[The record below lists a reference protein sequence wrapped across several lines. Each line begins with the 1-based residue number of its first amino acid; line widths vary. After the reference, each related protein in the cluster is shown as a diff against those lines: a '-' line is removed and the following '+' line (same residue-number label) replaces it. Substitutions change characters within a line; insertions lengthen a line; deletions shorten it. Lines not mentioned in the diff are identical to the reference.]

1 MKQRAHARH
10 FDSESFELA
19 VRVDDDALVDD
30 VAYGG
35 PLVAHVKGDESSHG
49 ETASMGS
56 NRNNQH
62 SNHDVLTANDLV
74 EVTVDEV
81 LLEIGGFGRFQHRS
95 VALGFFLM
103 MVIGVVNLHQ
113 IVTERPLVVPFEC
126 DENNQLV
133 GTLVDDSSVFGTF
146 QLVCDKTTMRA
157 SVSSGTFI
165 GFMLGTIFAGW
176 MTDAHGRKASSI
188 MSCILM
194 VIGTQ
199 CWVAPNVTA
208 YMILR
213 LISGMG
219 CGFGMCGVY
228 VCVMELVSRP
238 HRGWIGSIGL
248 NGMWSFGGVVSA
260 LVAMNVHQAAVDGT
274 FDLGDTVTEW
284 RAIGLFVAILSFL
297 GLLVVFATTE
307 TPTWYLSK
315 GRAADAWDVLDK
327 IAATNG
333 RKGPLPSRE
342 THHLVLVKN
351 QKQNPTEGDG
361 SASADEGR
369 SILALFSTIPI
380 CGVPIWRVTLISM
393 LGWFAAGFCY
403 YGTALNMG
411 NLPGEFYSIQ
421 VVQLAADI
429 PALLLSVPMLNR
441 LGSRET
447 VAISLVVGGAATFG

>member
-1 MKQRAHARH
+1 MKQRVHSRQYAG
-10 FDSESFELA
+10 SFELA

-35 PLVAHVKGDESSHG
+35 PPAAHVKGDDSSHG
-49 ETASMGS
+49 ETASS
-56 NRNNQH
+56 NNINNQY
-62 SNHDVLTANDLV
+62 SNHDVAADLV

-81 LLEIGGFGRFQHRS
+81 LHEIGGFGRFQHKS

-103 MVIGVVNLHQ
+103 MVVGAVHLHQ

-133 GTLVDDSSVFGTF
+133 GTLVDDSSVYGTF
-146 QLVCDKTTMRA
+146 QLVCDKTPMRA

-165 GFMLGTIFAGW
+165 GFMIGTIFAGW
-176 MTDAHGRKASSI
+176 MTDAHGRRASSI

-194 VIGTQ
+194 VGGTQ
-199 CWVAPNVTA
+199 SWVAPNATA

-213 LISGMG
+213 LFSGMG
-219 CGFGMCGVY
+219 CGFGMCGIY

-248 NGMWSFGGVVSA
+248 NGTWSFGGVVSA
-260 LVAMNVHQAAVDGT
+260 LVAMNVHQAAVDGA
-274 FDLGDTVTEW
+274 FDLGQTVTEW
-284 RAIGLFVAILSFL
+284 RAVGLFVAILSFM

-361 SASADEGR
+361 GASADEAR
-369 SILALFSTIPI
+369 SVLALFSTIPI

-411 NLPGEFYSIQ
+411 NLPGEFYLIQ
-421 VVQLAADI
+421 VVQLAADL